1 MINRRDVINKAINDC
16 YIEMYKWAQ
25 PSINLEEYIN
35 NPELIKENDNDKFF
49 ERYYLSIDNL
59 KYIVKNYINAYHI
72 GNDWEDNIDLLLNYI
87 TSKDSVTYISERREY
102 ELITPLQDI
111 TNDYKKVI
119 SLINICR
126 KFYNKDS
133 ELEKFNFRI
142 FLGASPSS
150 NKERVKKYW
159 INHGRPK
166 FNIKEFNIED
176 IIYSENDDVTVEE
189 FIKTLK

>member
-1 MINRRDVINKAINDC
+1 MIDRRDVINKAINDC

-49 ERYYLSIDNL
+49 ERYYLSLDNL

-72 GNDWEDNIDLLLNYI
+72 GNDWEDDIDLLLNYI
-87 TSKDSVTYISERREY
+87 TSKDSVTYISERHEY

-111 TNDYKKVI
+111 TNDYEKVI
-119 SLINICR
+119 SLINTCR
-126 KFYNKDS
+126 KFYNRDP
-133 ELEKFNFRI
+133 ELKKFNFRI

-150 NKERVKKYW
+150 NKERVKEYW
-159 INHGRPK
+159 INHGRSD

-176 IIYSENDDVTVEE
+176 IIYPENDDITVEE
-189 FIKTLK
+189 FIETLK

>member
-1 MINRRDVINKAINDC
+1 MIDRRDIINKAINDC

-25 PSINLEEYIN
+25 PSINLKEYIN
-35 NPELIKENDNDKFF
+35 NPELIKENDDDKFF

-102 ELITPLQDI
+102 ELITPLQNI
-111 TNDYKKVI
+111 TNDYEKVI
-119 SLINICR
+119 SLINTCR

-150 NKERVKKYW
+150 NKEKVKKYW

-176 IIYSENDDVTVEE
+176 IIYPENDDIIVEE
-189 FIKTLK
+189 FIETLK

>member
-1 MINRRDVINKAINDC
+1 MIDRRDVINKAINDC

-35 NPELIKENDNDKFF
+35 NPELIKESDDDKFF
-49 ERYYLSIDNL
+49 ERYYLSFDNL

-72 GNDWEDNIDLLLNYI
+72 GNDWKDNIDLLLNYI
-87 TSKDSVTYISERREY
+87 ISKDSVTYISERREY

-111 TNDYKKVI
+111 TNDYEKVI
-119 SLINICR
+119 SLINTCR
-126 KFYNKDS
+126 KFYNRDP

-189 FIKTLK
+189 FIETLK